1 MARAVADILADIA
14 AFAPPADVMRGWRPL
29 AELVGELKAAA
40 GLPAAVP
47 DLLAYFER
55 HPTVRTISWLWAV
68 AHALEWMPG
77 QYEAAVLES
86 LRRCPSDFTVR
97 LAGRFAARGRAEIG
111 GVRVADVLEA
121 AARREDVP
129 SSLRDLIGWV
139 LPTCCEPAA
148 EQVVVA
154 EQPRER

>member
-1 MARAVADILADIA
+1 MARAVANILADIA
-14 AFAPPADVMRGWRPL
+14 AFAPPTDVMRGWRPL
-29 AELVGELKAAA
+29 AELVGELKATG
-40 GLPAAVP
+40 GLPAAAP

-55 HPTVRTISWLWAV
+55 HPTARTISWLWDV

-77 QYEAAVLES
+77 EYEAAVLES
-86 LRRCPSDFTVR
+86 IRRCPSDFAVR

-139 LPTCCEPAA
+139 VRTCCEPPA
-148 EQVVVA
+148 EQAVA
-154 EQPRER
+154 GERPRER